1 MFVVIGVCGCSKKK
15 ETFDDYEEYVTG
27 YAYKVGYLSDIS
39 ESDKKKVIT
48 DYTTF
53 KSYFERNT
61 NYRYD
66 GNGNIVSST
75 CDEILNKYDEE
86 YFNNKSLAI
95 LYISLGSGSITIEY
109 KNAYIEDK
117 IVKIK
122 YDENVPEIGTMDMS
136 GYFIVVEVPKGIERV
151 EEY

>member
-61 NYRYD
+61 NYTVYEVFEFEFSKVIAED
-66 GNGNIVSST
+66 FQLDIVLNTTSVDFSTFDDIKAVEIEVHNISAHDITYNFEVDNNNFEVVDSTGNK
-75 CDEILNKYDEE
+75 L
-86 YFNNKSLAI
+86 
-95 LYISLGSGSITIEY
+95 
-109 KNAYIEDK
+109 
-117 IVKIK
+117 
-122 YDENVPEIGTMDMS
+122 
-136 GYFIVVEVPKGIERV
+136 
-151 EEY
+151 